1 MFEQKNPR
9 PRNSWDAIAFEVC
22 EILTNLKCDIAMKSA
37 APKLPGRHC
46 YEDYDIA
53 MKSAAPK
60 LQGAAARMPFDP
72 GLRPPQG
79 PWPWAPGPRARVTW
93 RPSSPHQS

>member
-1 MFEQKNPR
+1 
-9 PRNSWDAIAFEVC
+9 
-22 EILTNLKCDIAMKSA
+22 MKSA

-60 LQGAAARMPFDP
+60 LQGAAARMPFGP
-72 GLRPPQG
+72 GLRPPWALG
-79 PWPWAPGPRARVTW
+79 PWAQGQGRRGRIHTTMCMGGPTPPWAIVEKVKRWKR
-93 RPSSPHQS
+93 